1 ASMMIPF
8 TSGMT
13 MTSDFQ
19 IEGQAPAP
27 GQALPKADFRIVS
40 PSYFEALHIPI
51 LTGRGFVQTDR
62 PGNTVVAIVN
72 RSAAKHLWGA
82 HDPVGTRFSGDEGKT
97 WTQVVGV
104 VGDIKQYG
112 LDKDVADEIYVPL
125 AQNPMGQA
133 SLVIK
138 TAVEP
143 MSIARGVIEL
153 LHAVDPNQPA
163 ARVRSLE
170 QVRAESVAAPRLTT
184 NLLGLFALL
193 ALAIAATGI
202 GGVMALAVGQRRH
215 EIGVRMAIGARP
227 GEILRMILRQGMVLA
242 LVGVALGLF
251 GALWLTRLLQQ
262 LLFEVT
268 LTDPG
273 VAVVL
278 GLAALVACYVPARRA
293 SRVDP
298 IIALRIE

>member
-1 ASMMIPF
+1 
-8 TSGMT
+8 
-13 MTSDFQ
+13 
-19 IEGQAPAP
+19 
-27 GQALPKADFRIVS
+27 
-40 PSYFEALHIPI
+40 
-51 LTGRGFVQTDR
+51 DR
-62 PGNTVVAIVN
+62 PGNPDVAVLN
-72 RSAAKHLWGA
+72 RSAVSHLWGSQN
-82 HDPVGTRFSGDEGKT
+82 PVGIRFSTDGGKT
-97 WTQVVGV
+97 WTQIVGV

-112 LDKDVADEIYVPL
+112 LDKDVVDEIYVPM
-125 AQNPMGQA
+125 AQNPMMQS

-153 LHAVDPNQPA
+153 LHVIDPNQPA

-215 EIGVRMAIGARP
+215 EIGVRMAVGARP
-227 GEILRMILRQGMVLA
+227 AEILRMILGQGLALA
-242 LVGVALGLF
+242 LVGVVLGFL

-262 LLFEVT
+262 LLFEVAP
-268 LTDPG
+268 TDPLTYAA

-278 GLAALVACYVPARRA
+278 ALAALVACYVPARRA

-298 IIALRIE
+298 MMALRTE

>member
-1 ASMMIPF
+1 
-8 TSGMT
+8 
-13 MTSDFQ
+13 
-19 IEGQAPAP
+19 
-27 GQALPKADFRIVS
+27 
-40 PSYFEALHIPI
+40 
-51 LTGRGFVQTDR
+51 
-62 PGNTVVAIVN
+62 
-72 RSAAKHLWGA
+72 
-82 HDPVGTRFSGDEGKT
+82 
-97 WTQVVGV
+97 GV

-112 LDKDVADEIYVPL
+112 LDKDVVDEIYVPM
-125 AQNPMGQA
+125 AQNPMMQS

-153 LHAVDPNQPA
+153 LHAIDPNQPA

-170 QVRAESVAAPRLTT
+170 QIRAESVAAPRLTT

-227 GEILRMILRQGMVLA
+227 AEILRMILRQGLVLT
-242 LVGVALGLF
+242 LVGVALGFL
-251 GALWLTRLLQQ
+251 GAIWLTRLLQQ
-262 LLFEVT
+262 LLFEVAP
-268 LTDPG
+268 TDPLTYVG

-278 GLAALVACYVPARRA
+278 GLAALLACYVPARRA

-298 IIALRIE
+298 IIALRVEEVEEIDSWTRPCPSVIQALSRTCSLTALAASIQAWRS